1 MDKHAQPPNAQSVS
15 VHAQW
20 LDLMTQ
26 TSSEAK
32 AILSTV
38 ATRNAKRFAEI
49 FFETL
54 LSDPKA
60 RGVIT
65 QEMIDQRLQATME
78 SWILRILSTWD
89 PSKIEDLVA
98 QQHQLGVMHGR
109 MAIRI
114 ELVLQGA
121 RMIKRSVSQAIMN
134 TGPADLLRIDAAAT
148 ATGLIDLAVE
158 IISTQYAN
166 EQDQANKTEESY
178 RTFASTM
185 NATLERERQHS
196 ALLGWEN
203 QFLKSMMVA
212 RPETRIAPLG
222 QSSFGLWLRHKA
234 PTIFTSMPEMIKVI
248 SSVDRI
254 DRQLIPQCHSEIVAH
269 GDQVELRRLSS
280 LVINELK
287 EVSYLTDSLFE
298 SLGGMESGRDALTQ
312 LLNRRFLPTILT
324 REINLT
330 RLSRKPFSALLID
343 IDDFMSINEKLG
355 RDAGD
360 RVLQRMASIVTNCLR
375 SGDFVFRHGGTAF
388 MAIVVEVTP
397 DQAMKIAEKIR
408 QAARNESIILAD
420 LKQQKVTVSIAVAP
434 FDGHPDYQRLIDRTE
449 HVLGKV
455 HEMGPDQCLLDAGS
469 LTGSN

>member
-1 MDKHAQPPNAQSVS
+1 MDRNTQPLTA
-15 VHAQW
+15 HAQW
-20 LDLMTQ
+20 LDLMTK
-26 TSSEAK
+26 TSTEAK
-32 AILSTV
+32 ALLTTV
-38 ATRNAKRFAEI
+38 ATRNAKRFAEL
-49 FFETL
+49 FFDAL

-60 RGVIT
+60 KDLLSRDMV
-65 QEMIDQRLQATME
+65 DQRLKATME

-89 PSKIEDLVA
+89 PGKIDDLIA
-98 QQHQLGVMHGR
+98 QQHQLGLMHGR
-109 MAIRI
+109 MSIRI

-121 RMIKRSVSQAIMN
+121 RLIKRSVTQTLMN

-148 ATGLIDLAVE
+148 ANSLIDLAIE
-158 IISTQYAN
+158 ILSTQYAL

-178 RTFASTM
+178 RVFASTM

-196 ALLGWEN
+196 ALLEWEN

-222 QSSFGLWLRHKA
+222 QSAFGLWLRHKA

-269 GDQVELRRLSS
+269 GDQIELRRLSS

-298 SLGGMESGRDALTQ
+298 SLGGMESGRDILTQ

-330 RLSRKPFSALLID
+330 RLSRKPFAALLID
-343 IDDFMSINEKLG
+343 IDDFMPINEKLG

-360 RVLQRMASIVTNCLR
+360 RVLQRMAAIVTNCLR

-397 DQAMKIAEKIR
+397 DQAMKVAEKIR
-408 QAARNESIILAD
+408 LAARNEAIILAD
-420 LKQQKVTVSIAVAP
+420 LKQQHVTVSIAVAP
-434 FDGHPDYQRLIDRTE
+434 FDGHPDYQRLIDRAE

-455 HEMGPDQCLLDAGS
+455 RELGPDQCLLEMGPGAA
-469 LTGSN
+469 NP